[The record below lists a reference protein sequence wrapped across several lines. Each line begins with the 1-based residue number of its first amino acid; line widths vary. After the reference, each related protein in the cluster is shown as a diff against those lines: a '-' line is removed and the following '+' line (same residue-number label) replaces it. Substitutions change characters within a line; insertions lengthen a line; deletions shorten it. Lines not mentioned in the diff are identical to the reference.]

1 VSARRLSA
9 AADSA
14 APQGCAGQGSAEASG
29 FTAVEGPVAAASP
42 IAAAGPVAGRGSVA
56 AELIAAVREIAG
68 SVPDPE
74 LPMLT
79 LADLGILRGVTL
91 DAARVVVSLT
101 PTYTGCPALREMH
114 QDVSRRLA
122 AAGFGDV
129 EVRTVLSPPWSSDS
143 ITAEGR
149 RKLAA
154 AGIAPPGAAPR
165 RAAGPVPL
173 TLTVG
178 RADVTCPSCGSPDTR
193 LTAAFG
199 ATACRDLYRCAA
211 CSEPF
216 EHVKEI

>member
-1 VSARRLSA
+1 VSAPRVGDA
-9 AADSA
+9 AGPA
-14 APQGCAGQGSAEASG
+14 AIAGQG
-29 FTAVEGPVAAASP
+29 
-42 IAAAGPVAGRGSVA
+42 AAGQGAAGQGSVA
-56 AELIAAVREIAG
+56 AELLAAVREIAG

-79 LADLGILRGVTL
+79 LADLGILRDVTL
-91 DAARVVVSLT
+91 DAARIVVSLT

-122 AAGFGDV
+122 RAGFGDV

-143 ITAEGR
+143 ISAEGR
-149 RKLAA
+149 RKLAG
-154 AGIAPPGAAPR
+154 AGIAPPGTAPR

-178 RADVTCPSCGSPDTR
+178 RADVTCPSCGSSDTR
-193 LTAAFG
+193 LTAAFS
-199 ATACRDLYRCAA
+199 ATACRDLYRCVT